1 MLKSTGLTNVSR
13 NHEQISRQRARS
25 QGIPLICAAAFLS
38 LVASVSLFVSG
49 EREQGIFIGIWVPSI
64 LSLGNLLVQRSNH
77 E

>member
-1 MLKSTGLTNVSR
+1 MLRSTGLTNVSR
-13 NHEQISRQRARS
+13 NHEEISRRRATS
-25 QGIPLICAAAFLS
+25 QGVMLICTAAFLS
-38 LVASVSLFVSG
+38 LVASVSLFLSG